1 MTDPSIKL
9 NPQAIEP
16 TPSTWS
22 EKMFAVKARL
32 FVGLLALSGLFL
44 VASDCSAQWIE
55 KADLVGPYI
64 DEEPFDL
71 LTLNEEGDGA
81 IFKIIPQKTPPTKP
95 LPDRGMLVFE
105 FAVNSED
112 ILQVPFASV
121 ATYQTF
127 NELLIEEANGWL
139 RNDEYSKAFR
149 NLLYVYDHG
158 GKSDPDLVKSLRS
171 CLFQDGKA
179 NFINKEYELAL
190 SIFEDIYRRDPSF
203 KYPGIDAKLI
213 DIIMNCYDGMIKK
226 QFDASEYIEVQ
237 RSVASIEEKYGQ
249 AAGALVNK
257 WKQAFDNRADDLM
270 ALSRKHAR
278 DGNGR
283 QAHLASRQAEQMS
296 PGRADIKELQEEI
309 LKAYSL
315 IVMGVSQAS
324 DDADPQ
330 RIEHWG
336 SRRTGRAT
344 RRTIVEMSG
353 LSDEGGKYVFLNGEL
368 YRADEAG
375 LEYVFELKPESET
388 YGTPQ
393 ATPFQIS
400 SRLNAAASVKDS
412 QDYNQEWA
420 KVLQSIKIQSNKV
433 MITLRTPFI
442 RPEALMSFSYS
453 DPVEGEAPE
462 QNGIYVVTGKN
473 DEWTTLEL
481 NPSLE
486 PIENA
491 QTPVVIE
498 QLYRSASDATDDLI
512 KGSIDMVDRI
522 PPADIGR
529 LKATRGI
536 IVRPY
541 LLPTVHMLIPKIRG
555 ELKDNDNFRSGLSHA
570 INRESIVQN
579 VICDGEEVSGCEV
592 LSGPFPIGTEE
603 NDQISYGYDLNVKP
617 AAFNT
622 KLGMVLV
629 ELALRPT
636 KERKEKL
643 KAPSLVIAHTRSST
657 AAQGAEAIA
666 RMWGDIGVIATTREL
681 GRGESVP
688 SDDLWDFLYLEV
700 VMEEPLADAASVIGE
715 TGFATDISAPA
726 EQSMRTLSYSQSW
739 RTACATLR
747 RLHRQVSVDLS
758 IVPLWQV
765 KEHYAYR
772 NTVRGIGRGL
782 IHLYQNV
789 DRWQIDTYGSDEQE

>member
-1 MTDPSIKL
+1 MIDSSIKSEIR
-9 NPQAIEP
+9 AIEFASIA
-16 TPSTWS
+16 STG
-22 EKMFAVKARL
+22 KLLRL
-32 FVGLLALSGLFL
+32 KICLSASLLAFHFLFL
-44 VASDCSAQWIE
+44 ATGNCSAQWIE
-55 KADLVGPYI
+55 KADLVGPYV
-64 DEEPFDL
+64 DEEPFDVL
-71 LTLNEEGDGA
+71 ILNGEGDNA
-81 IFKIIPQKTPPTKP
+81 IFKIVPQTTPPTDP

-105 FAVNSED
+105 FAANSED

-121 ATYQTF
+121 ESYKTF

-139 RNDEYSKAFR
+139 KKDEYSKAFR

-158 GKSDPDLVKSLRS
+158 GKSDAQLVKSLRS

-179 NFINKEYELAL
+179 NFINQEYELSL
-190 SIFEDIYRRDPSF
+190 SIFEDIYRRDPGF

-213 DIIMNCYDGMIKK
+213 DIIMNCYDGMIKQ
-226 QFDASEYIEVQ
+226 QFDASEYVEVQ
-237 RSVASIEEKYGQ
+237 RSVASIEQKHGQ
-249 AAGALVNK
+249 SASVLVNK
-257 WKQAFDNRADDLM
+257 WKQAFDGRADDLM
-270 ALSRKHAR
+270 AHSR
-278 DGNGR
+278 R
-283 QAHLASRQAEQMS
+283 QAAEGNARQAQLASRQAEQMS
-296 PGRADIKELQEEI
+296 PGRADIKVLQEEI

-315 IVMGVSQAS
+315 IVVGVSQAAA
-324 DDADPQ
+324 DANPQ

-336 SRRTGRAT
+336 SRRTGRAA
-344 RRTIVEMSG
+344 RRSIVEMSG
-353 LSDEGGKYVFLNGEL
+353 LSDEGGKYTFLNGEL

-375 LEYVFELKPESET
+375 LEYVFELKPESER
-388 YGTPQ
+388 YGTPP

-400 SRLNAAASVKDS
+400 SRLNAAASAKDS
-412 QDYNQEWA
+412 DVYSQEWE
-420 KVLQSIKIQSNKV
+420 KVLKSIKVQSNKV
-433 MITLRTPFI
+433 IITLRTPFI

-453 DPVEGEAPE
+453 DPLDGEEPE
-462 QNGIYVVTGKN
+462 QNGIYIVTEEN

-481 NPSLE
+481 NPRLT

-512 KGSIDMVDRI
+512 KGSIDIVDRI
-522 PPADIGR
+522 PPADIAR
-529 LKATRGI
+529 LKSTPGI

-555 ELKDNDNFRSGLSHA
+555 ELENNDNFRSGLSHA
-570 INRESIVQN
+570 INRESIIQN
-579 VICDGEEVSGCEV
+579 VICDGREVSGCEV

-603 NDQISYGYDLNVKP
+603 NDQISYGYDLSVKP
-617 AAFNT
+617 ATFNT

-629 ELALRPT
+629 ELSLRPT

-643 KAPSLVIAHTRSST
+643 KAPSLVIAHPRSST

-666 RMWGDIGVIATTREL
+666 RMWGDIGVLATTREL
-681 GRGESVP
+681 GRGESIP
-688 SDDLWDFLYLEV
+688 GDDLWDFLYLEV
-700 VMEEPLADAASVIGE
+700 VMEEPLADVASIIGE

-726 EQSMRTLSYSQSW
+726 EQSLRTLSYSQSW
-739 RTACATLR
+739 RTVCATLR

-772 NTVRGIGRGL
+772 NTVRGIGREL